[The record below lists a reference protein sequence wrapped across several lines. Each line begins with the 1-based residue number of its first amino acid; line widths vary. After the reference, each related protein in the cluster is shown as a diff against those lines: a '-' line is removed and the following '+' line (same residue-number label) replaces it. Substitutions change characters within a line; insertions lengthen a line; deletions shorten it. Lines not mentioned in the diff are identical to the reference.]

1 MIIFEA
7 QYSDIYD
14 VEFIRTIEVDSTSF
28 DYEHDVWMLASE
40 RALRML
46 EPDETILA
54 VRYLGEF

>member
-14 VEFIRTIEVDSTSF
+14 NDFNRTIEIDSTSF

-46 EPDETILA
+46 EPGETILA
-54 VRYLGEF
+54 VRYVGGF

>member
-7 QYSDIYD
+7 QYSGFYD
-14 VEFIRTIEVDSTSF
+14 VDIIRTIEIDSTSF

-46 EPDETILA
+46 EDSETLLA
-54 VRYLGEF
+54 VRYVGGF